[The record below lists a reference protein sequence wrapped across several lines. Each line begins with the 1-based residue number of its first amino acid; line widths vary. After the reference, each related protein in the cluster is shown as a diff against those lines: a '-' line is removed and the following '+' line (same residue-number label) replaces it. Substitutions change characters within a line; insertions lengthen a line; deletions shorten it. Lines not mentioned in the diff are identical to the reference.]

1 MTPIRAVIFDAGN
14 TLVFVDPVRVLEIL
28 RDMGVETDLERFRQA
43 ECHTRKRITE
53 ELLEGSGGAEAHV
66 GREYF
71 LSLCRLSG
79 VPEHLAAEADRR
91 VKDHHRV
98 NHLWTH
104 VADETPAALRA
115 LADMGYRLAVVS
127 NADGRVEELLSRRG
141 LREHFEFVI
150 DSHVIGV
157 EKPDARIFRAA
168 TDRLGLDPGMCLY
181 VGDFYPIDVLGA
193 RAAGLQAV
201 LIDPWDQLELDVD
214 RIRAVAD
221 LPDYLR
227 SKRAG
232 ASAPKAGTSKT
243 GS

>member
-1 MTPIRAVIFDAGN
+1 M
-14 TLVFVDPVRVLEIL
+14 RVLGIL
-28 RDMGVETDLERFRQA
+28 RDMGVETDLERFRDA
-43 ECHTRKRITE
+43 ERRTRKQLTE
-53 ELLEGSGGAEAHV
+53 ALLEVSGGAEAHV
-66 GREYF
+66 AREYF

-79 VPEHLAAEADRR
+79 VPSHLAAEADRR
-91 VKDHHRV
+91 IKDHHRV

-104 VADETPAALRA
+104 VAEETPDALRL
-115 LADMGYRLAVVS
+115 LAGMGYRLAVVS

-157 EKPDARIFRAA
+157 EKPDPRIFREA
-168 TDRLGLDPGMCLY
+168 TDRLGLDPALCLY
-181 VGDFYPIDVLGA
+181 VGDLFPVDVLGA

-214 RIRAVAD
+214 RIPSVAH
-221 LPDYLR
+221 LPEYLR
-227 SKRAG
+227 ARRAG
-232 ASAPKAGTSKT
+232 AALPQGGPPAT